1 MGLVNMLICG
11 FPWSPMA
18 LNANLEK
25 NFSWLAFPGL
35 IRAIVMLQCVVF
47 LVILINKETAG
58 YFMVTPEGI
67 GKGEYWRLISWLFYP
82 FIDPRGY
89 SPVLGTFF
97 MFIILKISFLFS
109 DSLENAWG
117 EIRTSFYI
125 YGTIICQALTL
136 YLSAIGVFPGIFLGN
151 QMFYFALFF
160 AFATLFPH
168 VEFLLFFVLPVKV
181 WIFAAILLATIVFSC
196 LAYPLLFLAYGLA
209 FLPYLVWAIPRL
221 WNWRKYQS
229 QLNTRRVKYQS
240 QHKGSEARTLH
251 RCAVCERT
259 EVSNPELNFR
269 VAENGEEYCLDHL
282 DDDGKPAAP

>member
-1 MGLVNMLICG
+1 MELVNLLICG
-11 FPWSPMA
+11 FPCTPMA

-47 LVILINKETAG
+47 LVILVNNDTAS

-67 GKGEYWRLISWLFYP
+67 AKGQYWRLISWIFYP
-82 FIDPRGY
+82 FVNPSQYG
-89 SPVLGTFF
+89 PVFSAFF
-97 MFIILKISFLFS
+97 MFIILRISFLFS

-117 EIRTSFYI
+117 EVRTSFYV
-125 YGTIICQALTL
+125 YGTIIFQALAL
-136 YLSAIGVFPGIFLGN
+136 YLSAIGVFPLLFLEN
-151 QMFYFALFF
+151 QMFYIALFF

-181 WIFAAILLATIVFSC
+181 WIFASISLAMIIFSC
-196 LAYPLLFLAYGLA
+196 LAYPILFLAYGLA

-221 WNWRKYQS
+221 WNWRKYKT

-240 QHKGSEARTLH
+240 QHKGSQVQSLH
-251 RCAVCERT
+251 RCANCERT
-259 EVSNPELNFR
+259 EVSNPELDFR
-269 VAENGEEYCLDHL
+269 VAENGDEYCLDHL
-282 DDDGKPAAP
+282 EDASKPPAS